1 MSTATSVDQGT
12 DPGREAADLASFGYS
27 QQLHRRLGSYAS
39 FAAGFSFVSI
49 LTTVFQLFAFGFS
62 FGGPAFF
69 WTWPLVF
76 AGQFLVALNFSE
88 LAARY
93 PLSGAIYQWSSRLS
107 NVSIGWFAGWIM
119 IIAQIVTTAVAA
131 IAMQVVL
138 PPIWSGF
145 QIVGTDTSPLSPDGA
160 ANAVL
165 LGVIVLALTTL
176 INVIGVRLMAVVNSA
191 GVTIELIGVVVVV
204 VLLLARAER
213 GPGVLTDT
221 GGNGTGTA
229 YLGAFLVSAL
239 MAAYVMVGFDS
250 AGELSEETRDP
261 RHTAP
266 RTILRALAAAGLG
279 GALILIAALVAA
291 PSVTD
296 GTLASQGLPWVLTSR
311 LGETGGRLLL
321 VVVAIAVFVC
331 TLSIQTAGSRMV
343 FSMARDGVL
352 PFSRVLA
359 HVPQRTGTPVAASI
373 LVGVLAA
380 GVLVV
385 NINQGSLFLA
395 LSSVCIVMLYLAY
408 LFVTTPLLLR
418 RLKGWPAGTADFTTD
433 SGARLFSLGR
443 WGVLVNAVAVLYG
456 LAMMTNLAW
465 PRAAVYNPGGGHWS
479 LQWLAPL
486 FVAGSFAA
494 GALVY
499 ARFRTRITS
508 LASAPV
514 PAAREATATPTT
526 APAGA

>member
-1 MSTATSVDQGT
+1 MSTATGARPAVESAA
-12 DPGREAADLASFGYS
+12 ESADLATFGYP

-49 LTTVFQLFAFGFS
+49 LTTVFQLFWFGFS
-62 FGGPAFF
+62 FGGGAFF

-93 PLSGAIYQWSSRLS
+93 PLSGAIYQWSGRLS
-107 NVSIGWFAGWIM
+107 TPAVGWFAGWIM
-119 IIAQIVTTAVAA
+119 ILAQIVTTAVAA

-138 PPIWSGF
+138 PPIWAGF
-145 QIVGTDTSPLSPDGA
+145 QLIGTDSSPVSPDGA

-165 LGVIVLALTTL
+165 LGVIVLAATTL
-176 INVIGVRLMAVVNSA
+176 INVVGVRLMAVINSA

-204 VLLLARAER
+204 VALFAHAER
-213 GPGVLTDT
+213 GPAVLTDT
-221 GGNGTGTA
+221 GGHGSGA
-229 YLGAFLVSAL
+229 GYAGAFLASSL

-266 RTILRALAAAGLG
+266 RTILRALLASGVG
-279 GALILIAALVAA
+279 GALLLIAALVAA
-291 PSVTD
+291 PSITD
-296 GTLASQGLPWVLTSR
+296 GTLATQGLPYVLTSR
-311 LGETGGRLLL
+311 LGETGGRALL

-352 PFSRVLA
+352 PFSRSLA
-359 HVPQRTGTPVAASI
+359 WVPERTGTPALASVV
-373 LVGVLAA
+373 VGVLAA
-380 GVLVV
+380 AVLVV
-385 NINQGSLFLA
+385 NVKQGSLFLA

-408 LFVTTPLLLR
+408 LFVTVPLLLR
-418 RLKGWPAGTADFTTD
+418 RLRGWPARQPEFTTD
-433 SGARLFSLGR
+433 AGDRLFGLGR
-443 WGVLVNAVAVLYG
+443 WGVLINAGAVIYG
-456 LAMMTNLAW
+456 VAMMINLAW
-465 PRAAVYNPGGGHWS
+465 PRVAVYNPYGGSWY

-486 FVAGSFAA
+486 VVIGSVLV

-499 ARFRTRITS
+499 ARIRTRIT
-508 LASAPV
+508 
-514 PAAREATATPTT
+514 
-526 APAGA
+526 APAVVA

>member
-1 MSTATSVDQGT
+1 MSTATSVE
-12 DPGREAADLASFGYS
+12 REVDSEAESADLASFGYT

-76 AGQFLVALNFSE
+76 VGQFLVALNFSE

-93 PLSGAIYQWSSRLS
+93 PISGAIYQWSSRLS
-107 NVSIGWFAGWIM
+107 NVTVGWFAGWIM

-131 IAMQVVL
+131 IAMQIVL
-138 PPIWSGF
+138 PPIWDGF
-145 QIVGTDTSPLSPDGA
+145 QLVGTDSSPVSADGA

-165 LGVIVLALTTL
+165 LGVIVLCFTTV
-176 INVIGVRLMAVVNSA
+176 INVIGVRLMAVINSA
-191 GVTIELIGVVVVV
+191 GVTLELIGVVVVV
-204 VLLLARAER
+204 VLLFAHAER

-221 GGNGTGTA
+221 GGLGSGTG
-229 YLGAFLVSAL
+229 YVGAFLVSSL

-266 RTILRALAAAGLG
+266 RTILRALVVSGIG
-279 GALILIAALVAA
+279 GAFLLIAALVAA
-291 PSVTD
+291 PSLTD
-296 GTLASQGLPWVLTSR
+296 GTLATQGLPYVLTSR
-311 LGETGGRLLL
+311 LGDTGGRLLL
-321 VVVAIAVFVC
+321 VLVAIAVFVC

-352 PFSRVLA
+352 PFSRTLSWI
-359 HVPQRTGTPVAASI
+359 PERTGTPAVASI
-373 LVGVLAA
+373 VVGVLAA

-385 NINQGSLFLA
+385 NIHQGSLFLA

-408 LFVTTPLLLR
+408 LFVTIPLLLR
-418 RLKGWPAGTADFTTD
+418 RLKGWPAGLAEFTTD
-433 SGARLFSLGR
+433 SGGKLFSLGR
-443 WGVLVNAVAVLYG
+443 WGIAVNAGAVLYG
-456 LAMMTNLAW
+456 LAMMTNLGW
-465 PRAAVYNPGGGHWS
+465 PRAAVYNPFDGAAY

-486 FVAGSFAA
+486 FVAASLAV

-499 ARFRTRITS
+499 ARFRVRIQS
-508 LASAPV
+508 LAGGPAPV
-514 PAAREATATPTT
+514 VVPETLPTT
-526 APAGA
+526 AAA

>member
-1 MSTATSVDQGT
+1 MSTATGVV
-12 DPGREAADLASFGYS
+12 PEAESADLATFGYP

-107 NVSIGWFAGWIM
+107 NVTVGWFAGWIM
-119 IIAQIVTTAVAA
+119 ILAQIVTTAVAA
-131 IAMQVVL
+131 IAMQIVL
-138 PPIWSGF
+138 PPIWDGF
-145 QIVGTDTSPLSPDGA
+145 QLVGSDSSPVSADGA
-160 ANAVL
+160 ANAVV
-165 LGVIVLALTTL
+165 LGIIVLGCTTV
-176 INVIGVRLMAVVNSA
+176 INVIGVRLMAVINSA
-191 GVTIELIGVVVVV
+191 GVTLELIGVLVVV
-204 VLLLARAER
+204 VLLLAHAER

-221 GGNGTGTA
+221 GGLGSGTG
-229 YLGAFLVSAL
+229 YLGAFLVSSL

-261 RHTAP
+261 RHIAP
-266 RTILRALAAAGLG
+266 RTILRALVISAIGGAGL
-279 GALILIAALVAA
+279 LIAALVAA
-291 PSVTD
+291 PSLTD
-296 GTLASQGLPWVLTSR
+296 GTLATQGLPYVLTSR

-352 PFSRVLA
+352 PFSRALSW
-359 HVPQRTGTPVAASI
+359 VPNRTGTPAVAAI
-373 LVGVLAA
+373 GVGVLAA
-380 GVLVV
+380 AVLVV
-385 NINQGSLFLA
+385 NIKQGSLFLA

-408 LFVTTPLLLR
+408 LFVTVPLLLK
-418 RLKGWPAGTADFTTD
+418 RLKGWPAGTAEFTTD
-433 SGARLFSLGR
+433 SGTSLFALGG
-443 WGVLVNAVAVLYG
+443 WGIAINAGAVLYG

-465 PRAAVYNPGGGHWS
+465 PRAAVYNPFGGAWY

-486 FVAGSFAA
+486 FVTGSVLV

-499 ARFRTRITS
+499 ARFRARIAVLSEPPAPRPVT
-508 LASAPV
+508 ASA
-514 PAAREATATPTT
+514 TAV
-526 APAGA
+526 A

>member
-1 MSTATSVDQGT
+1 MSTATGVEREVDSSA
-12 DPGREAADLASFGYS
+12 ESADLATFGYT

-76 AGQFLVALNFSE
+76 AGQLLVALNFSE

-107 NVSIGWFAGWIM
+107 NVTVGWFAGWIM

-138 PPIWSGF
+138 PPIWDGF
-145 QIVGTDTSPLSPDGA
+145 QLVGTDSSPASADGA

-165 LGVIVLALTTL
+165 LGVIVLFFTTL
-176 INVIGVRLMAVVNSA
+176 INVIGVRLMAVINSA

-204 VLLLARAER
+204 VLLFAHAER

-221 GGNGTGTA
+221 GGLGSGTG
-229 YLGAFLVSAL
+229 YIGAFLVSSL

-266 RTILRALAAAGLG
+266 RTILRALVVSGIG
-279 GALILIAALVAA
+279 GAFLLISALIAA
-291 PSVTD
+291 PSLTD
-296 GTLASQGLPWVLTSR
+296 GTLATQGLPYVLTSR
-311 LGETGGRLLL
+311 LGDTGGRLLL

-352 PFSRVLA
+352 PFSRSLA
-359 HVPQRTGTPVAASI
+359 WVPDRTGTPAVASVLI
-373 LVGVLAA
+373 GVLAA
-380 GVLVV
+380 AVLVV
-385 NINQGSLFLA
+385 NIKQGSLFLA

-408 LFVTTPLLLR
+408 LFVTFPLLLK
-418 RLKGWPAGTADFTTD
+418 RLKGWPNGTAEFTTD
-433 SGARLFSLGR
+433 SGGRLFALGR
-443 WGVLVNAVAVLYG
+443 WGLLVNAGAVLYG

-465 PRAAVYNPGGGHWS
+465 PRAAVYNPFEGAWY
-479 LQWLAPL
+479 LQWLALL
-486 FVAGSFAA
+486 FVAGSVVV

-499 ARFRTRITS
+499 ARFRSRIVA
-508 LASAPV
+508 LAATPAPL
-514 PAAREATATPTT
+514 PTT
-526 APAGA
+526 ASATAAA

>member
-1 MSTATSVDQGT
+1 MSTATGVEQEVGSAA
-12 DPGREAADLASFGYS
+12 ESADLASFGYT

-93 PLSGAIYQWSSRLS
+93 PISGAIYQWSSRLS
-107 NVSIGWFAGWIM
+107 NVTVGWFAGWIM

-131 IAMQVVL
+131 IAMQIVL
-138 PPIWSGF
+138 PPIWDGF
-145 QIVGTDTSPLSPDGA
+145 QLVGTDSSPVSADGA

-165 LGVIVLALTTL
+165 LGVIVLFFTTL
-176 INVIGVRLMAVVNSA
+176 INVIGVRLMAVINSA
-191 GVTIELIGVVVVV
+191 GVTLELIGVAVVV
-204 VLLLARAER
+204 VLLFAHAER
-213 GPGVLTDT
+213 GPAVLTDT
-221 GGNGTGTA
+221 GGLGSGTG
-229 YLGAFLVSAL
+229 YVGAFLVSSL

-261 RHTAP
+261 RHVAP
-266 RTILRALAAAGLG
+266 RTILRALLVSGAG
-279 GALILIAALVAA
+279 GALLLIAALVAA
-291 PSVTD
+291 PSLTD
-296 GTLASQGLPWVLTSR
+296 GTLATQGLPYVLTSR

-331 TLSIQTAGSRMV
+331 TLSIQTAGSRMM

-352 PFSRVLA
+352 PFSRTLA
-359 HVPQRTGTPVAASI
+359 WIPERTGTPAVASVV
-373 LVGVLAA
+373 VGVLAA

-385 NINQGSLFLA
+385 NIHQGSLFLA

-408 LFVTTPLLLR
+408 LFVTVPLLLR
-418 RLKGWPAGTADFTTD
+418 RLTGWPAETASFTTD
-433 SGARLFSLGR
+433 SGGKLFALGR
-443 WGVLVNAVAVLYG
+443 WGVLINAGAVLYG

-465 PRAAVYNPGGGHWS
+465 PRAAVYNPFNGATY

-486 FVAGSFAA
+486 FVAGSLVV
-494 GALVY
+494 GTLVY
-499 ARFRTRITS
+499 ARFRNRIVG
-508 LASAPV
+508 LSAT
-514 PAAREATATPTT
+514 PAPIAPAATAT
-526 APAGA
+526 AIA

>member
-1 MSTATSVDQGT
+1 MSTATGVQQEVDSVA
-12 DPGREAADLASFGYS
+12 ESADLATFGYT

-76 AGQFLVALNFSE
+76 AGQFLVALNFAE

-93 PLSGAIYQWSSRLS
+93 PISGAIYQWSSRLS
-107 NVSIGWFAGWIM
+107 NVTVGWFAGWIM

-131 IAMQVVL
+131 IAMQIVL
-138 PPIWSGF
+138 PPIWDGF
-145 QIVGTDTSPLSPDGA
+145 QLVGTDSSPVSADGA

-165 LGVIVLALTTL
+165 LGVIVLFFTTL
-176 INVIGVRLMAVVNSA
+176 INVIGVRLMAVINSA
-191 GVTIELIGVVVVV
+191 GVTLELIGVVVVV
-204 VLLLARAER
+204 VLLFAHAER

-221 GGNGTGTA
+221 GGHGSGTA
-229 YLGAFLVSAL
+229 YIGAFLVSSL

-261 RHTAP
+261 RHVAP
-266 RTILRALAAAGLG
+266 RTILRALVVSAIG
-279 GALILIAALVAA
+279 GAFLLIAALVAA
-291 PSVTD
+291 PSLTD
-296 GTLASQGLPWVLTSR
+296 GTLATQGLPYVLTSR

-352 PFSRVLA
+352 PFSRALA
-359 HVPQRTGTPVAASI
+359 WVPDRTGTPAIAST

-380 GVLVV
+380 GVLLV
-385 NINQGSLFLA
+385 NIKQGSLFLA
-395 LSSVCIVMLYLAY
+395 LASVCIVMLYLAY
-408 LFVTTPLLLR
+408 LFVTVPLLLK
-418 RLKGWPAGTADFTTD
+418 RLKGWPNGTVQSTTD
-433 SGARLFSLGR
+433 SGATLFSLGR
-443 WGVLVNAVAVLYG
+443 WGILINAGAVLYG

-465 PRAAVYNPGGGHWS
+465 PRAAVYNPFDGSWY

-486 FVAGSFAA
+486 FVTGSVVV

-499 ARFRTRITS
+499 ARFRARITS
-508 LASAPV
+508 LSATPAPVSAAASAV
-514 PAAREATATPTT
+514 AA
-526 APAGA
+526 

>member
-1 MSTATSVDQGT
+1 MSTATGVEPEVGSAA
-12 DPGREAADLASFGYS
+12 ESADLATFGYT

-62 FGGPAFF
+62 FGGGAFF

-93 PLSGAIYQWSSRLS
+93 PISGAIYQWSSRLS
-107 NVSIGWFAGWIM
+107 NVTVGWFAGWIM

-131 IAMQVVL
+131 IAMQIVL

-145 QIVGTDTSPLSPDGA
+145 QLIGTDSSPASADGA

-165 LGVIVLALTTL
+165 LGVIVLFFTTI
-176 INVIGVRLMAVVNSA
+176 INVIGVRLMAVINSA
-191 GVTIELIGVVVVV
+191 GVTLELIGVVVVV
-204 VLLLARAER
+204 VLLFVHAER
-213 GPGVLTDT
+213 GPAVLTDT
-221 GGNGTGTA
+221 GGHGSGA
-229 YLGAFLVSAL
+229 GYVGAFLVSSL

-266 RTILRALAAAGLG
+266 RTILRALAVAGAG
-279 GALILIAALVAA
+279 GALLLIAALVAA
-291 PSVTD
+291 PSITD
-296 GTLASQGLPWVLTSR
+296 GTLATQGLPYVLTSR

-321 VVVAIAVFVC
+321 VVVAVAVFVC
-331 TLSIQTAGSRMV
+331 TLSIQTAGSRML

-352 PFSRVLA
+352 PFSRALGWIPA
-359 HVPQRTGTPVAASI
+359 RTGTPAVASV

-380 GVLVV
+380 AVLVV
-385 NINQGSLFLA
+385 NVNQGSLFLA

-408 LFVTTPLLLR
+408 LFVTVPLLLR
-418 RLKGWPAGTADFTTD
+418 RLKGWPKGLAEFTTD
-433 SGARLFSLGR
+433 SGGSLFSLGR
-443 WGVLVNAVAVLYG
+443 WGVAINAGAVVYG
-456 LAMMTNLAW
+456 LAMMINLAW
-465 PRAAVYNPGGGHWS
+465 PRAAVYNPFDGSGY

-486 FVAGSFAA
+486 FVIVSVLVGI
-494 GALVY
+494 LVY
-499 ARFRTRITS
+499 ARFRARILT
-508 LASAPV
+508 LAASPAPV
-514 PAAREATATPTT
+514 AAPVAA
-526 APAGA
+526 

>member
-1 MSTATSVDQGT
+1 MSAEIDTGA
-12 DPGREAADLASFGYS
+12 PEAASADLATFGYT

-93 PLSGAIYQWSSRLS
+93 PISGAIYQWSSRVS
-107 NVSIGWFAGWIM
+107 NLTVGWFAGWIM

-131 IAMQVVL
+131 IAMQIVL

-145 QIVGTDTSPLSPDGA
+145 QLIGTDSSPVSADGA
-160 ANAVL
+160 ANAVV
-165 LGVIVLALTTL
+165 LGVVVLALTTA
-176 INVIGVRLMAVVNSA
+176 INVIGVKVMAVVNSA
-191 GVTIELIGVVVVV
+191 GVTLELVGVVVVV
-204 VLLLARAER
+204 VLLFAHAER
-213 GPGVLTDT
+213 GPAVLTDT
-221 GGNGTGTA
+221 GGHGHGTG
-229 YLGAFLVSAL
+229 YVGAFLVSSL

-266 RTILRALAAAGLG
+266 RTILRALAVAGAG
-279 GALILIAALVAA
+279 GALLLVAALVAA

-296 GTLASQGLPWVLTSR
+296 DTLATQGLPYVLTSR

-331 TLSIQTAGSRMV
+331 TLSIQTAGARMV

-352 PFSRVLA
+352 PFSRALSY
-359 HVPQRTGTPVAASI
+359 VPERTGTPVAASV

-380 GVLVV
+380 AVLVV
-385 NINQGSLFLA
+385 NVNQGSLFLA

-408 LFVTTPLLLR
+408 LFVTGPLLLR
-418 RLKGWPAGTADFTTD
+418 RLRGWPAGTGEFRTD
-433 SGARLFSLGR
+433 SGATLFSLGR
-443 WGVLVNAVAVLYG
+443 WGLVVNAGAVVYG
-456 LAMMTNLAW
+456 AAMMVNLAW
-465 PRAAVYNPGGGHWS
+465 PRAAVYNPGGGGWY

-486 FVAGSFAA
+486 FVAGSLVVAVA
-494 GALVY
+494 VY
-499 ARFRTRITS
+499 ARFRHRVHRVDLGERV
-508 LASAPV
+508 LAENE
-514 PAAREATATPTT
+514 ARAGGESPATALS
-526 APAGA
+526 